1 MAGGDRVVPVTVE
14 RVAGDI
20 DGGQLS
26 VGHFEPLAILSF
38 IQFSPNFEAGV
49 GSRCGDQLDDG
60 AIAAQWLAA
69 PVHRDERE
77 ETMLDFVPL
86 ARPGRQVANRNCNLE
101 LVGKPL
107 QLELKGQWSA
117 RRGPYRIIY
126 SIDDSTA
133 PITVTA
139 VAHRADV
146 YRRGRRG

>member
-1 MAGGDRVVPVTVE
+1 MK
-14 RVAGDI
+14 
-20 DGGQLS
+20 
-26 VGHFEPLAILSF
+26 
-38 IQFSPNFEAGV
+38 
-49 GSRCGDQLDDG
+49 
-60 AIAAQWLAA
+60 IAAAA
-69 PVHRDERE
+69 
-77 ETMLDFVPL
+77 
-86 ARPGRQVANRNCNLE
+86 LE
-101 LVGKPL
+101 AIHSIAADPRRIGKPL